1 MAGSIRE
8 VTPGVWQVRYAVGR
22 DPVSGKYRQVARNV
36 RGSKRE
42 AQKVLYALIT
52 DADAGKI
59 SGTTATFFDLAE
71 QWLAKNKRNQSQ
83 TTQRTYRNLLENH
96 IYPALG
102 NRQVSAIQT
111 RDLDNLYDGLV
122 DRVDLSHSTVRQ
134 IHAIIRRSMRQAVLW
149 EWIANNPAVNATP
162 PRQEKADLTPP
173 DPDEVGQLLRA
184 AYKRDKEFGN
194 FLRIAVTTGA
204 RRGEICAL
212 YWDNLDVKKSTLTI
226 ENSIIE
232 IPGGL
237 HRKDTKTHSSR
248 RISIDPDTLAVFKSQ
263 REIAEDR
270 AALLDVRVRGDSFI
284 FSHEPDGHK
293 PWTPSNV
300 THKFSQI
307 KHELGY
313 HNMRLHDL
321 RHYAATRL
329 MAAGVPVRTVSGRL
343 GHANPSTTLAVY
355 SHFVEAS
362 DQDAALVMQRE
373 VSVATEAPERK
384 TSAKR
389 HQPSKKNSS
398 RDRR

>member
-1 MAGSIRE
+1 MSGTLRE
-8 VTPGVWQVRYAVGR
+8 KYPGIWQVRYDAGTDAVT
-22 DPVSGKYRQVARNV
+22 GKRRQLSKNV
-36 RGSKRE
+36 RGSKRD
-42 AQKVLYALIT
+42 AQKVLNALV
-52 DADAGKI
+52 AESDAGRQV
-59 SGTTATFFDLAE
+59 GTSATFKQLAE
-71 QWLAKNKRNQSQ
+71 QWLSKNKRNQSG

-96 IYPALG
+96 VYPALG
-102 NRQVSAIQT
+102 NKQVSAIQT
-111 RDLDNLYDGLV
+111 RQLDDLYEGLV
-122 DRVDLSHSTVRQ
+122 DSRELSHSTVRQ

-162 PRQEKADLTPP
+162 PRQKKADLTPP

-184 AYKRDKEFGN
+184 AYKKDKEFGN

-237 HRKDTKTHSSR
+237 NRKDTKTHSSR
-248 RISIDPDTLAVFKSQ
+248 RISIDPDTLAVFKAQ
-263 REIAEDR
+263 REIAEAR
-270 AALLDVRVRGDSFI
+270 AALLGMSVRGDSFI

-300 THKFSQI
+300 THKFAAI

-313 HNMRLHDL
+313 NNMRLHDL
-321 RHYAATRL
+321 RHYAATRM

-373 VSVATEAPERK
+373 VSVAASAPAER
-384 TSAKR
+384 TSAKK
-389 HQPSKKNSS
+389 HQPAKRKSTQS
-398 RDRR
+398 RR